1 MPYEFVKSWR
11 QIRVWLC
18 IENEMPNEIVKK
30 NIIDNKST
38 ISGTGHLSLYL
49 FLTFTCGS
57 SWCSLVAVL
66 EGSPQT
72 SCCTH
77 SANNIISLPR
87 NKCTNCKLE
96 SLGLRRLSQRMFAW
110 CSITWKLIAFSI
122 FKCFVILGPVPTNVD
137 TLFYSSFIVAFSQ
150 SF

>member
-1 MPYEFVKSWR
+1 MYGNVKFKRNAKWN
-11 QIRVWLC
+11 C
-18 IENEMPNEIVKK
+18 KK
-30 NIIDNKST
+30 TNIDNKST
-38 ISGTGHLSLYL
+38 ISRTGL

-96 SLGLRRLSQRMFAW
+96 SLGLRRLSHRMFAW
-110 CSITWKLIAFSI
+110 CSITWKLIAFAI